1 MSFLFNLFNL
11 CNIVSCPTFGNST
24 LDKFFCAQHT
34 ASDYSAVTAPPLG
47 NALHAHQIVFISR
60 CGDTAIV
67 RSSLRKVYD
76 LRASHVLA
84 YRERILA
91 TDWSTLLHCQDV
103 EKCVSCFYDLLY
115 SALATIPVSYVYVT
129 PKTKPWITPVITD
142 LINKRWAAYKARNF
156 TLYCHYKGKVKNE
169 IIKSKKIWS
178 NKMCKSSKGVWS
190 VVNDVRGKDDVR
202 SSDHLLSLFSNPVE
216 AVETINSNFSRVFTS
231 SNTFPHQCVNKKYDF
246 EICSM
251 SSIFS
256 LLSRLRTDK
265 ACGSDGVNPIFLKL
279 CAIL

>member
-1 MSFLFNLFNL
+1 MFCLYIPPNLNSATFLSVKDYIVNCFDHVLNAYPEATLYLCGDFNRYDMSFLFNLFNL

-91 TDWSTLLHCQDV
+91 TDWSTLFQD
-103 EKCVSCFYDLLY
+103 
-115 SALATIPVSYVYVT
+115 
-129 PKTKPWITPVITD
+129 
-142 LINKRWAAYKARNF
+142 
-156 TLYCHYKGKVKNE
+156 
-169 IIKSKKIWS
+169 
-178 NKMCKSSKGVWS
+178 
-190 VVNDVRGKDDVR
+190 
-202 SSDHLLSLFSNPVE
+202 
-216 AVETINSNFSRVFTS
+216 
-231 SNTFPHQCVNKKYDF
+231 
-246 EICSM
+246 
-251 SSIFS
+251 
-256 LLSRLRTDK
+256 
-265 ACGSDGVNPIFLKL
+265 
-279 CAIL
+279 